1 MALKR
6 NNVWTIGLKLNANRR
21 WNKTS
26 VNEIGWLG
34 IVFSLVGIVMIS
46 KVGMK

>member
-6 NNVWTIGLKLNANRR
+6 NSVWTIGLKLNAKKR

-26 VNEIGWLG
+26 VNVIGWQET
-34 IVFSLVGIVMIS
+34 VFSLVGIVMIS